1 FKDEEAT
8 HGGIRGLLTLA
19 IGDDRGVIKGVICG
33 NGERVGP
40 TMPRC
45 SPTSHSP
52 RRTATL
58 ATGVAFIWGEGAFV
72 DGVRLF
78 FLRPSC
84 RVVRP
89 KKDIRRRRRRRRR
102 KRRSC

>member
-1 FKDEEAT
+1 
-8 HGGIRGLLTLA
+8 
-19 IGDDRGVIKGVICG
+19 
-33 NGERVGP
+33 
-40 TMPRC
+40 MPRC

-89 KKDIRRRRRRRRR
+89 KKDIRRRRRRRR
-102 KRRSC
+102 KRRSCSLVSGCL